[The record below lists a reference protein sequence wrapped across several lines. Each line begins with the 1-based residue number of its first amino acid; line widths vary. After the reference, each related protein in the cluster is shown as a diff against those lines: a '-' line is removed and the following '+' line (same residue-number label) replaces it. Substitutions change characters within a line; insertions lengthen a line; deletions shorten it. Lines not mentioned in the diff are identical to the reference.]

1 MLVREPQHWARCTLP
16 PSSGSTARSFP
27 GKINIKCLSGSSCDD
42 DPYFIISFHNLIC
55 SSTTPLLEHITNKSS
70 KTRWVVGYFT
80 STRLMSSSRKL
91 SSFCSCSSCCKQNR
105 KTYKC
110 MWDKENSYWGTVL
123 IEHWEA
129 WYEVRGKQ
137 YLSLV
142 SPCFFEKLHEYLSL
156 GCLRFLVAT
165 DIITNLKK
173 HSWFNILIT
182 FLDLHTD
189 THTFLFQV
197 YSMSEKI
204 KHDRNANKNR
214 CVGLALIW
222 MTTKPGRIW
231 EKKNQSQLI

>member
-1 MLVREPQHWARCTLP
+1 MREPQHWARCTLP

-42 DPYFIISFHNLIC
+42 DLYFIISFHNLTC
-55 SSTTPLLEHITNKSS
+55 SSTTQEHITNKSS
-70 KTRWVVGYFT
+70 KTRWVVWHFT

-105 KTYKC
+105 KTYKYV
-110 MWDKENSYWGTVL
+110 WDKENSFCGTVL

-129 WYEVRGKQ
+129 WYEVREH

-142 SPCFFEKLHEYLSL
+142 SPCFFKKLHEYLSL
-156 GCLRFLVAT
+156 GCLRFLVET
-165 DIITNLKK
+165 DIIANLNY
-173 HSWFNILIT
+173 SWFNIIIT

-197 YSMSEKI
+197 YLTSEKI
-204 KHDRNANKNR
+204 KYNGNANKID
-214 CVGLALIW
+214 VQAWL
-222 MTTKPGRIW
+222 
-231 EKKNQSQLI
+231 